1 MALTGQNFNT
11 GGNGGCPSASGIFD
25 IVIGNNTIPHNLG
38 ALGHIYPQNVLWRLV
53 DVQTNVSYEEI
64 YLSKIV
70 SETINEIVFSSDVAI
85 PNVKWVVQS
94 VGCADIDT
102 NPIVYVPSTLVES
115 PVGTYTFNNGLDPA
129 TVIVLP
135 SASTPPIATST
146 TAGVVKPSDGL
157 NIAVDGT
164 LTLKGE
170 QYDEFIATAGQTTF
184 TLSAAPLQNKIRMY
198 IDGMRV
204 PIAASSAS
212 GTTAT
217 YIPASNDGHG
227 LTGGERIQ
235 IDYLLK

>member
-11 GGNGGCPSASGIFD
+11 GGNGGCPSASGIMD
-25 IVIGNNTIPHNLG
+25 IVVGNNTIQHDLG
-38 ALGHIYPQNVLWRLV
+38 LRGHIDPQAILWRLC
-53 DVQTNVSYEEI
+53 DVKTGVSYEEI
-64 YLSKIV
+64 FLSKIV
-70 SETINEIVFSSDVAI
+70 SETINELVFNSDVAI
-85 PNVKWVVQS
+85 PNVKWVIQS
-94 VGCADIDT
+94 TGCADIDT

-115 PVGTYTFNNGLDPA
+115 PTGTFTFDNGLDPA

-170 QYDEFIATAGQTTF
+170 QYDEFIATAGQTSF

-198 IDGMRV
+198 IDGVRI
-204 PIAASSAS
+204 PIASHSAS

-217 YIPASNDGHG
+217 YVPASNDNHT